1 MTHKTIEFLVEKERA
16 YEAFKKGLD
25 YLAQISSIKL
35 DQILGKFKLAIS
47 ANKDAYEYIDNANP
61 LSEKLGLIATFK
73 GKDYLLMFQMI
84 YVSKDKI
91 CQDLEMAIVCKGK
104 IT

>member
-47 ANKDAYEYIDNANP
+47 ASEAPIARLARFAAICRASDDCSNA
-61 LSEKLGLIATFK
+61 LGFLVHRHF
-73 GKDYLLMFQMI
+73 
-84 YVSKDKI
+84 S
-91 CQDLEMAIVCKGK
+91 
-104 IT
+104 